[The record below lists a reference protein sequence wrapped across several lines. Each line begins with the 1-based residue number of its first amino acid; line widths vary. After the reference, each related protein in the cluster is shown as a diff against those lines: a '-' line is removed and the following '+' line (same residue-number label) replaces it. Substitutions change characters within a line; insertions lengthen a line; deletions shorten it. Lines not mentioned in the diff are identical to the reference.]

1 MSKDTLTGGRIRA
14 RRIDSGIKQAALA
27 EACQISPSY
36 LNLIEHN
43 RRRIGGALLNRIA
56 RALDVDPAQLS
67 GGAEPALTTALTRAA
82 AQFPAVGAEV
92 DEADSI
98 AGRFPG
104 WARLLQRQAE
114 ETERLQRA
122 IDVLNDRLTFD
133 PHLAAS
139 LHDVLSTVTSI
150 RSTSAILA
158 EGDPVE
164 KEWQDRFHRN
174 LYEDSQRLAES
185 AEGLVAYL
193 DRSADASQSLNLP
206 QDDLEVWLARREW
219 RIEALEENPDAD
231 PASIVSADPPGGSA
245 VQSLALQYLGQYARD
260 VRAMPRTRLL
270 DAIGRLGPEP
280 LDLADALGANL
291 ALILRRLAT
300 LPDGVFAADIAPGLV
315 IADAS
320 GTLTFRKPVVGF
332 ELPRYGAACPIWPM
346 FQAIQRPGTPITQ
359 ALEKDGRDGRR
370 FRATAIANQSFPA
383 GYAGPPVVE
392 TVMLLQPRSDTD
404 EPVLRVGTSC
414 RICSIEGCS
423 ARREPTI
430 LSQAGR
436 V

>member
-1 MSKDTLTGGRIRA
+1 M
-14 RRIDSGIKQAALA
+14 
-27 EACQISPSY
+27 
-36 LNLIEHN
+36 
-43 RRRIGGALLNRIA
+43 
-56 RALDVDPAQLS
+56 S

-158 EGDPVE
+158 
-164 KEWQDRFHRN
+164 
-174 LYEDSQRLAES
+174 QRLAES